1 MTAVDLSVNGGFA
14 QLARAFVDIQA
25 QEFLPLLPAAGVR
38 DLRGALADTGALL
51 LAGVPEEVLLRLVAW
66 RPAPAGLLP
75 RPAVSQLAQ
84 SPGGP
89 GGAPAEQA
97 AEEERQERPAR
108 GDIPVRRDGRRA
120 CKRTALQAALPENQV
135 ESLADL
141 DGAILA
147 RSSEGP
153 FRSRVRTW
161 VDLTAAWALPAWP
174 ISLDSV
180 RKVAASLRR
189 GRYRSAQ
196 NYFDAAVT
204 YQEHF
209 RGESVDP
216 LLRRALRRYAKAVV
230 RGLAGSKLKAI
241 FPAMRLEPL
250 LDTSPASAAEP
261 WNPFLVAHAADA
273 LLLAVWFM
281 FREIEFAAARTEDI
295 EAGEAWVLLRIPLRK
310 TAQGGGRELTA
321 RQLRCACGVRS
332 RPMCPAHAAMR
343 HVSRLKVAGFWRRG
357 GPLFPDAAGAT
368 WAKGETVMLFRR
380 VLLAAGV
387 TLTTVDHEGR
397 LVQLFA
403 GHAARVAGAAWLASK
418 GVPTAMSSSCWVVGP
433 RRRWSDTSRQRRWR
447 WPRRSPAGS
456 CRAAA
461 LAWRPPT
468 RPGER
473 PRAAWRPASQ
483 LRTGRGRRRCRPRL
497 GSRWITLRRCN
508 WSRPRRG
515 VRGPGWATTRRRGRT
530 SSTMRRGRRCTAPT
544 RRRPALSRSSG
555 GLGAARGRTA
565 SGASSGCLR
574 SRRPQP
580 GAPVVS
586 RHRPV
591 ETVKV
596 HRPSRWTP
604 RWRPARRLSRTA
616 PRLRKRS
623 AAVEHWGAGGA

>member
-1 MTAVDLSVNGGFA
+1 MPRRSSG
-14 QLARAFVDIQA
+14 
-25 QEFLPLLPAAGVR
+25 
-38 DLRGALADTGALL
+38 
-51 LAGVPEEVLLRLVAW
+51 AW
-66 RPAPAGLLP
+66 RAPSLRPSSRRCGWSRCWTP
-75 RPAVSQLAQ
+75 RRRPPLSLGTR
-84 SPGGP
+84 SWWPTRRMPSSWRCGSCS
-89 GGAPAEQA
+89 
-97 AEEERQERPAR
+97 ERLSLRRPAR
-108 GDIPVRRDGRRA
+108 
-120 CKRTALQAALPENQV
+120 RTSRP
-135 ESLADL
+135 
-141 DGAILA
+141 AI
-147 RSSEGP
+147 
-153 FRSRVRTW
+153 
-161 VDLTAAWALPAWP
+161 
-174 ISLDSV
+174 
-180 RKVAASLRR
+180 
-189 GRYRSAQ
+189 
-196 NYFDAAVT
+196 
-204 YQEHF
+204 
-209 RGESVDP
+209 
-216 LLRRALRRYAKAVV
+216 
-230 RGLAGSKLKAI
+230 
-241 FPAMRLEPL
+241 
-250 LDTSPASAAEP
+250 
-261 WNPFLVAHAADA
+261 
-273 LLLAVWFM
+273 
-281 FREIEFAAARTEDI
+281 
-295 EAGEAWVLLRIPLRK
+295 LRIPLHK

-387 TLTTVDHEGR
+387 TLTTVDHEGH

-418 GVPTAMSSSCWVVGP
+418 GVPTAIIQLLG
-433 RRRWSDTSRQRRWR
+433 RWSSTAVERYVQAA
-447 WPRRSPAGS
+447 PLAVAPEIPGS

-461 LAWRPPT
+461 LARRPPP

-483 LRTGRGRRRCRPRL
+483 LRNGRGRRRCRPRL

-604 RWRPARRLSRTA
+604 RWRPARRLSLPGGPESAQNGDAGPHCDGPAGVRGPRRPAFLGGGRDRRHSLPGARGGAFGRPGDHA
-616 PRLRKRS
+616 PHVGRGEEAVGYPHRS
-623 AAVEHWGAGGA
+623 PGARGRAGPVGSAPWRGGAGPSRRQAT